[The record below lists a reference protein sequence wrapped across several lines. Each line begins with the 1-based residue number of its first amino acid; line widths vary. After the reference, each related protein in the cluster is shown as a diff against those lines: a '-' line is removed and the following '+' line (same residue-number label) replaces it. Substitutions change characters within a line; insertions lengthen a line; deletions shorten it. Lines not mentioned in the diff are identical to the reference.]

1 MEGTNNP
8 RAMLRPYV
16 GPGLL
21 ITGTGTDVG
30 KTTVT
35 AALAAAFHRMHLRV
49 GVCKPVASGCAKRVE
64 RESDPGRPLVD
75 DDYASADATLA
86 ARAAGL
92 DPTDEGLLRY
102 LAPLRY
108 GTLAAPAVAAR
119 IEGREPDWRRVETA
133 LDWWQE
139 NCQVLL
145 IEGAGGWYVPLDAH
159 DFMVSDLAAALRLP
173 VLVVT
178 RADLGTINETLL
190 TVHAVQERNL
200 AVAGLVINR
209 VPAEGKRDIAV
220 ETNLQE
226 LPRLS
231 GVPVRAILP
240 ELTPGELAEV
250 QVGAARG
257 VPETFVEAMG
267 VFAREWWQ
275 LMGPV

>member
-1 MEGTNNP
+1 
-8 RAMLRPYV
+8 MLRPYV
-16 GPGLL
+16 GPGLF

-35 AALAAAFHRMHLRV
+35 AALAAAFHRLHLRV
-49 GVCKPVASGCAKRVE
+49 GICKPVASGCARRADRSLE
-64 RESDPGRPLVD
+64 PGRLPLD
-75 DDYASADATLA
+75 DDYAPTDAILT

-108 GTLAAPAVAAR
+108 ATLAAPSVAAR
-119 IEGREPDWRRVETA
+119 IEGRQPDWRRVETA

-139 NCQVLL
+139 NSQALL
-145 IEGAGGWYVPLDAH
+145 VEGAGGWYVPLDAH
-159 DFMVSDLAAALRLP
+159 DFMVADLAAALRLP

-178 RADLGTINETLL
+178 RADLGAINETLL
-190 TVHAVQERNL
+190 TVHAIQERNL

-209 VPAEGKRDIAV
+209 VPPQGRRDVAV

-240 ELTPGELAEV
+240 DLSPAEWSDT

-257 VPETFVEAMG
+257 VPEAFVEAMG
-267 VFAREWWQ
+267 GFAREWWQ
-275 LMGPV
+275 LMTRIEA